1 MTSEDANRGVLL
13 CVLTTEDMVGR
24 MFFHGPGGSGKTYIL
39 TEVVLPVYK
48 QYLPSCARGVAA
60 QNSAAR
66 LIRGCTFHYLAGLTR
81 NQALAIKKPS
91 KSRVAALV
99 RRWARLALLFIDE
112 ISLAPP
118 PLLAVLNA
126 CAGWGR
132 QEVARLKDVTD
143 FQEHAL
149 GDILCQIMSGDF
161 LQLNPVLNHIRSW
174 RHGFEL
180 CVCVCV
186 CMYIYIYIYIYTLH
200 AGGFRCCHQSQSAV

>member
-1 MTSEDANRGVLL
+1 
-13 CVLTTEDMVGR
+13 
-24 MFFHGPGGSGKTYIL
+24 MFFHGPGGSGKTYML
-39 TEVVLPVYK
+39 TEVVLPVYE

-81 NQALAIKKPS
+81 NQALAIKTPS
-91 KSRVAALV
+91 KQRMAALV

-112 ISLAPP
+112 MSLAPP

-132 QEVARLKDVTD
+132 QEVAGLKDVTD

-161 LQLNPVLNHIRSW
+161 LQLNPVLNHSLMEAW
-174 RHGFEL
+174 F
-180 CVCVCV
+180 
-186 CMYIYIYIYIYTLH
+186 
-200 AGGFRCCHQSQSAV
+200 